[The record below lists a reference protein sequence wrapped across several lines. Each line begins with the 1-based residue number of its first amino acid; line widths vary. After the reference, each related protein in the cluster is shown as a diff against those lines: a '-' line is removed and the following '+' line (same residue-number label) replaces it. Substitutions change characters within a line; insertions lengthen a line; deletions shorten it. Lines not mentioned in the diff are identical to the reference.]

1 MDLEELLGGQ
11 ELAALRGI
19 VGEETPAHH
28 PSTLSPCPLERLQQ
42 SGFPAPRLKR
52 SYFPAPT

>member
-19 VGEETPAHH
+19 VGEETPARH
-28 PSTLSPCPLERLQQ
+28 PSILSPCPLGPCGALISDSAEHLLQATK
-42 SGFPAPRLKR
+42 S
-52 SYFPAPT
+52 